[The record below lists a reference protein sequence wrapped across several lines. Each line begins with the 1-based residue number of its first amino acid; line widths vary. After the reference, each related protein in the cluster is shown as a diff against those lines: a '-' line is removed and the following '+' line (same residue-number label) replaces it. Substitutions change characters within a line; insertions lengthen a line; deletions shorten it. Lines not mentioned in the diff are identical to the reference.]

1 MFTGIVEEIGKVLS
15 FEKRSDVLLW
25 DESRGEG
32 YVLVIECATA
42 LEDAYIGCSI
52 AVNGVCLTVTH
63 MDAKSFTAH
72 IAPETLRRSNL
83 GDLRA
88 GSAVDLERSA
98 SASARVSGHMVQGH
112 VDCAAAVVSKRA
124 DGADCLSVQVELP
137 AEHADL
143 MRFIVEKGYVAVDGA
158 SLTVTAVDVA
168 RRRFSFM
175 LIPHTQLAVVI
186 PKRAVGDRVNVEV
199 DCLAKYAAQS
209 GGAGAAAAE
218 EAAAAAERRA
228 ARAET
233 LAGAAVAVAA
243 AAACVALW
251 AASRV
256 GARQQ

>member
-1 MFTGIVEEIGKVLS
+1 MACSSAAARGHIERSPVES
-15 FEKRSDVLLW
+15 NRS
-25 DESRGEG
+25 RPA
-32 YVLVIECATA
+32 CAPTA
-42 LEDAYIGCSI
+42 PCRR
-52 AVNGVCLTVTH
+52 
-63 MDAKSFTAH
+63 
-72 IAPETLRRSNL
+72 LRRSNL

-88 GSAVDLERSA
+88 GAAVDLERSA

-137 AEHADL
+137 ADHAGL

-168 RRRFSFM
+168 RRRFTFM
-175 LIPHTQLAVVI
+175 LIPHTQRAVVI
-186 PKRAVGDRVNVEV
+186 PQRAVGDRVNVEV

-209 GGAGAAAAE
+209 GGADAGAVATAE
-218 EAAAAAERRA
+218 GRA
-228 ARAET
+228 ARAEV
-233 LAGAAVAVAA
+233 LATAAVAVAVAA
-243 AAACVALW
+243 ACIAVW